1 MPDLRAID
9 GLEPLA
15 ERFGQK
21 SPPREREAVAPDEDD
36 RSKGDCDTALV
47 HRGGEVAFAL
57 LQKSVLLA
65 TCKRL
70 FGAEATAAHS
80 THPTDPFVHATPRT
94 PMQVV
99 ARIQRDQRW
108 LAAGHVGCDVQL
120 HAAFVE
126 GLDQTEAIL
135 RDVDQEDARTHG
147 WFVAVRSALC
157 SDAD

>member
-21 SPPREREAVAPDEDD
+21 SPPREREASAHEEDD
-36 RSKGDCDTALV
+36 RTRAALDTAEV

-57 LQKSVLLA
+57 LQKLVLSA
-65 TCKRL
+65 TERRL
-70 FGAEATAAHS
+70 FGAENAATRP

-94 PMQVV
+94 PTQVV
-99 ARIQRDQRW
+99 ASIQRDQRW
-108 LAAGHVGCDVQL
+108 LAAGHVGCDILL
-120 HAAFVE
+120 HAAFIE

-135 RDVDQEDARTHG
+135 RDVDQEDARTHA